1 MVSPAAGEAQ
11 QAACV
16 VLGVVATPGRSMEM
30 AHRVIADGLQSLL
43 EQRLPGATWRIE
55 VEQDRLVAAPASD
68 ADIVRAARRLLLR
81 RDWDVVVCL
90 TDLPL
95 HTRARRPVLAHANP
109 VHQVAVLCVPALGAG
124 RRHRAQHL
132 MVQLVEQLLGVDQ
145 NVTHTDAGSAE
156 DVAQRVRELG
166 TDIGEQPYAFTARVL
181 TGNIRLLIG
190 MVRAN
195 QPWRLTLRLSRALAA
210 AAAAGVF
217 ALVTSDIWRLADT
230 FGAVRLAGATI
241 GSLTAVVATLI
252 IGAELWERAPGRRN
266 REQVVL
272 FNIATT
278 ATVVIGVAALYA
290 VLLVLAGIGAA
301 CLVVPRSF
309 SDAVGHPVHIGD
321 YAELAWLTCS
331 LATLGGALG
340 AGLETDDVVRDAA
353 YAQQNS
359 TATDNTNPDT
369 DPQ

>member
-1 MVSPAAGEAQ
+1 MVSPAGEALSS
-11 QAACV
+11 ACV
-16 VLGVVATPGRSMEM
+16 VLGVVAAPGRPVQM
-30 AHRVIADGLQSLL
+30 AQRALADGLQSVL
-43 EQRLPGATWRIE
+43 EQRLPGAKWRIE

-68 ADIVRAARRLLLR
+68 ADIVAAARRMLLR
-81 RDWDVVVCL
+81 RGWDVVVCL

-95 HTRARRPVLAHANP
+95 HTRARRPVLAHASP
-109 VHQVAVLCVPALGAG
+109 MHQVAVVCVPALGA
-124 RRHRAQHL
+124 RRGDRARHL
-132 MVQLVEQLLGVDQ
+132 MAQLVEQLLGVDP
-145 NVTHTDAGSAE
+145 NLPRSGAGPAP
-156 DVAQRVRELG
+156 DVSQRVRELG
-166 TDIGEQPYAFTARVL
+166 TDVGEQPYAFTARVL
-181 TGNIRLLIG
+181 TGNIRLLLG

-230 FGAVRLAGATI
+230 FGAVRLAGATV

-252 IGAELWERAPGRRN
+252 IGAELWERAPQRRN
-266 REQVVL
+266 REQVAL

-278 ATVVIGVAALYA
+278 ATVVIGVATFYA
-290 VLLVLAGIGAA
+290 VLLVLAGVAAA
-301 CLVVPRSF
+301 CLVVPRGF
-309 SDAVGHPVHIGD
+309 SDAVGHPVHVSD

-359 TATDNTNPDT
+359 TATGDT
-369 DPQ
+369 DLQ